1 MDITMKEDFYRR
13 IEPDATL
20 NRPIACRETVARD
33 MGSSLVRYSS
43 PRKSGGV
50 WMARPDDV
58 GDQESAQPTNPSSEN
73 QRRTKFTDANVR
85 QIINLVERGR
95 SPAEIAEVIGV
106 TEGTLRT
113 TCSKLQISLRP
124 PTFDTGTG
132 LLRHRRRRSSPS
144 GSTIIA
150 HQTDSNGGVLT
161 LVKPA
166 TDQEPIAE
174 PNAQPQA
181 KDSPLATVSIV
192 MEYKGQTHAA
202 QLPLTPDLLGQ
213 LAIEAEFRGMNLVQL
228 IATAVE
234 LLAKEDRFDVVL
246 GNLRHAGGAIGR
258 MALDA
263 ATVASSIRTK
273 PGGALIAWP
282 AVPDRIPCPP
292 APAIDA
298 SPAALVTKLASSL

>member
-1 MDITMKEDFYRR
+1 
-13 IEPDATL
+13 
-20 NRPIACRETVARD
+20 
-33 MGSSLVRYSS
+33 
-43 PRKSGGV
+43 
-50 WMARPDDV
+50 MAILDDV

-106 TEGTLRT
+106 TEGSLRT

-132 LLRHRRRRSSPS
+132 LLRHRRRRSSPA

-150 HQTDSNGGVLT
+150 HQLLTEVLT

-166 TDQEPIAE
+166 TNQESIAE
-174 PNAQPQA
+174 ANAQSQA
-181 KDSPLATVSIV
+181 RDSPLATVSIV

-234 LLAKEDRFDVVL
+234 MLAKEDRFDVVL
-246 GNLRHAGGAIGR
+246 GKLRQAR
-258 MALDA
+258 
-263 ATVASSIRTK
+263 S
-273 PGGALIAWP
+273 
-282 AVPDRIPCPP
+282 
-292 APAIDA
+292 
-298 SPAALVTKLASSL
+298 

>member
-1 MDITMKEDFYRR
+1 M
-13 IEPDATL
+13 
-20 NRPIACRETVARD
+20 
-33 MGSSLVRYSS
+33 
-43 PRKSGGV
+43 
-50 WMARPDDV
+50 
-58 GDQESAQPTNPSSEN
+58 ESAQPMNPSSEG

-95 SPAEIAEVIGV
+95 SAAEIAEVIGV

-113 TCSKLQISLRP
+113 TCSKLHISLRR

-132 LLRHRRRRSSPS
+132 LLRHRRRRGSPA

-150 HQTDSNGGVLT
+150 HQTASNEEVLT

-263 ATVASSIRTK
+263 ATVASRASIK
-273 PGGALIAWP
+273 PG
-282 AVPDRIPCPP
+282 DRPRGDPQGGGPEGERPP
-292 APAIDA
+292 VTDLPGPRCQKP
-298 SPAALVTKLASSL
+298 SPPGTGNQRGS

>member
-1 MDITMKEDFYRR
+1 MS
-13 IEPDATL
+13 
-20 NRPIACRETVARD
+20 
-33 MGSSLVRYSS
+33 SSLVSIEHTSEKR
-43 PRKSGGV
+43 GV
-50 WMARPDDV
+50 LEAKTNDE
-58 GDQESAQPTNPSSEN
+58 GDPSEG

-95 SPAEIAEVIGV
+95 SAAEIAEVIGV

-113 TCSKLQISLRP
+113 TCSKLHISLRP
-124 PTFDTGTG
+124 PAAFDTGTG
-132 LLRHRRRRSSPS
+132 LLRHRRRRGSPA

-150 HQTDSNGGVLT
+150 QQTAPNGEVLT
-161 LVKPA
+161 LVEPA

-174 PNAQPQA
+174 PDPQPQA

-202 QLPLTPDLLGQ
+202 QLPLTPDLIGQ
-213 LAIEAEFRGMNLVQL
+213 FAIEAEFRGLNLVQL
-228 IATAVE
+228 IATAIE

-263 ATVASSIRTK
+263 
-273 PGGALIAWP
+273 GAA
-282 AVPDRIPCPP
+282 RR
-292 APAIDA
+292 
-298 SPAALVTKLASSL
+298 

>member
-1 MDITMKEDFYRR
+1 MS
-13 IEPDATL
+13 
-20 NRPIACRETVARD
+20 
-33 MGSSLVRYSS
+33 SSLVSIEHTSEKR
-43 PRKSGGV
+43 GV
-50 WMARPDDV
+50 LEAKTNDE
-58 GDQESAQPTNPSSEN
+58 GDPSEG

-95 SPAEIAEVIGV
+95 SAAEIAEVIGV

-113 TCSKLQISLRP
+113 TCSKLHISLRP
-124 PTFDTGTG
+124 PAFDTGTG
-132 LLRHRRRRSSPS
+132 LLRHRRRRGSPA

-150 HQTDSNGGVLT
+150 QQTAPNGEVLT
-161 LVKPA
+161 LVEPA

-174 PNAQPQA
+174 PDAQPQA

-202 QLPLTPDLLGQ
+202 QLPLTPDLIGQ
-213 LAIEAEFRGMNLVQL
+213 LAIEAEFRGLNLVQL

-263 ATVASSIRTK
+263 
-273 PGGALIAWP
+273 GAA
-282 AVPDRIPCPP
+282 RR
-292 APAIDA
+292 
-298 SPAALVTKLASSL
+298 